1 MISSFSK
8 QVTVPYSAEQMF
20 DLIND
25 VRAYSTFIDICRESI
40 VHEEQEHH
48 LTATIKI
55 AMGKLSFEFTTA
67 NTMVKGHS
75 IRMNLISGPFKSL
88 KGTWNFTP
96 LANQQCIT
104 SLQFDFEFSNRLMSM
119 ALDGLFKQLCTSM
132 VESFRKQAAIRYD

>member
-20 DLIND
+20 ELVND
-25 VRAYSTFIDICRESI
+25 VRAYSSFIDLCRESV
-40 VHEEQEHH
+40 VHEEQEHQ

-67 NTMVKGHS
+67 NTMVKGRS
-75 IRMNLISGPFKSL
+75 ICMNLVSGPFKSL
-88 KGTWNFTP
+88 KGTWTFTP
-96 LANQQCIT
+96 LANQHCIT
-104 SLQFDFEFSNRLMSM
+104 SLQFDFEFSNRLLSM

-132 VESFRKQAAIRYD
+132 VESFRNQAAIRYG

>member
-20 DLIND
+20 ELVND
-25 VRAYSTFIDICRESI
+25 VRAYSTFIDLCRASE
-40 VHEEQEHH
+40 VHEEQEHQ

-67 NTMVKGHS
+67 NTIVKGRS
-75 IRMNLISGPFKSL
+75 ITMNLVRGPFKSL

-96 LANQQCIT
+96 LENQQCIT
-104 SLQFDFEFSNRLMSM
+104 SLQFDFEFTNKLMSLT
-119 ALDGLFKQLCTSM
+119 LDGLFKQLCTSM
-132 VESFRKQAAIRYD
+132 VESFRKQAAIRYG